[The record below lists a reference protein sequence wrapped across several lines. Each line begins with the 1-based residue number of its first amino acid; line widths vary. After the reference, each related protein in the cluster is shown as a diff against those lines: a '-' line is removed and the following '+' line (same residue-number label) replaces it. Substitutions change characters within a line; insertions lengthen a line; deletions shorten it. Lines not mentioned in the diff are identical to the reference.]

1 MILVGDSMPKATFQV
16 VPLGNRQVQLVAKL
30 TDSAGN
36 PLSGKAIDFQ
46 HKLSTATTWTDDGT
60 VNTDSTGTATKIITL
75 DVPNTYDFQASF
87 AGDSQYEASSAS
99 VTNYTVKDKTSL
111 TLQVQPQ

>member
-16 VPLGNRQVQLVAKL
+16 IPMGNRQVQLIAVLK
-30 TDSAGN
+30 DSSGN

-60 VNTDSTGTATKIITL
+60 ANTDSTGTATMTIAL
-75 DVPNTYDFQASF
+75 AVPNTYDFQVSF

-99 VTNYTVKDKTSL
+99 VTNYTVKDKTTL
-111 TLQVQPQ
+111 TLTVQPQ